1 MENIYTLSSINDT
14 SKLAQDL
21 AKKVLNNEIPKLIL
35 LQGNLGSGKT
45 TFSQYFAK
53 VIGIRNNLTSPTF
66 VIMKSYDI
74 PNYDFKLNHLD
85 LYRLEKE
92 WELEELEIL
101 SQIQTSNDIFLIE
114 WADKFPN
121 IFINNKK
128 IILHFELQ
136 SENTR
141 IITLELK

>member
-1 MENIYTLSSINDT
+1 MKDIYILESLDDT
-14 SKLAQDL
+14 SNLANKL
-21 AKKVLNNEIPKLIL
+21 AKKILSNSLPKLIL

-53 VIGIRNNLTSPTF
+53 SLGVKNNLTSPTF

-74 PNYDFKLNHLD
+74 PNYDFKLHHLD

-114 WADKFPN
+114 WADKFPT

>member
-1 MENIYTLSSINDT
+1 MNNIYTLNSLEETQN
-14 SKLAQDL
+14 LAQNL
-21 AKKVLNNEIPKLIL
+21 AKQILAKELPRIIL

-53 VIGIRNNLTSPTF
+53 SLGIKNNLTSPTF

-74 PNYDFKLNHLD
+74 PNYDFKLHHLD

-101 SQIQTSNDIFLIE
+101 SQIQTSNDVFLIE

-121 IFINNKK
+121 IFINTNNL
-128 IILHFELQ
+128 ILNFENQ
-136 SENTR
+136 SEEER
-141 IITLELK
+141 KVTLKI

>member
-1 MENIYTLSSINDT
+1 MKDIYILESLDDT
-14 SKLAQDL
+14 SNLANKL
-21 AKKVLNNEIPKLIL
+21 AKKILSNSLPKIILI
-35 LQGNLGSGKT
+35 QGNLGSGKT

-53 VIGIRNNLTSPTF
+53 SLGVKNNLTSPTF

-74 PNYDFKLNHLD
+74 PNYDFKLHHLD

-114 WADKFPN
+114 WADKFPT

>member
-1 MENIYTLSSINDT
+1 MKDIYILESLADT
-14 SKLAQDL
+14 SNLANKL
-21 AKKVLNNEIPKLIL
+21 AKKILSNSLPKLIL

-53 VIGIRNNLTSPTF
+53 SLGVKNNLTSPTF
-66 VIMKSYDI
+66 VIIKSYDI
-74 PNYDFKLNHLD
+74 PNYDFKLHHLD

-114 WADKFPN
+114 WADKFPT